1 MRVLQR
7 ASDTRKSHESSAAW
21 WAIACVA
28 LLLLPATAR
37 AATITVNSTA
47 DVAANDGACTLREA
61 ILAANT
67 NTASGAA
74 AGECAAGAVG
84 LDTIAFALPGAGV
97 QTITAVLNL
106 PAITEPV
113 FINGYSQPLSGP
125 NSLAVGDNAVI
136 LVEIDFNNLAAA
148 GFTINASAPGSVVQG
163 LAIKRAGGS
172 ALIMVLGDNS
182 KVQGNFLGT
191 NAAGTAVGPGSSYGV
206 FVGAVNVLVG
216 GTAPSERNVIS
227 GNSANINVQSLFGV
241 VPSAVIQGNYLGTN
255 ASGTAAITSNYG
267 VVAIAGTGN
276 ALGTVT
282 IGGTTAGAGNLVSG
296 NLLNGIRIDLGGGGG
311 TLGGATIQGNIVGLD
326 ATGVNAL
333 PNGGDGIAVLKN
345 ASATMG
351 PVLIGGAT
359 PAARNVV
366 SSSTNSAQGILLNG
380 SPATTTVLGNFIG
393 TDVTGT
399 VGRPNQANGILLQ
412 NGAATIGGAAA
423 GAGNLIAANLNGG
436 ILVSDST
443 ATILGNFI
451 GTQIDGVTPLTNGG
465 FGVNVTQG
473 FSATQATLG
482 GVAPGEA
489 NRILIGASQTGVAVR
504 GTTARAAIRGNSI
517 AMSAA
522 GGFPISLQSTFPTA
536 NDACD
541 ADTGPNLLQ
550 NFPVLTSAAIAAGSV
565 TVTGTLNAAAS
576 TTFQV
581 DIFSSPACNS
591 FGFGPGRTYLGSA
604 TVTTDVTC
612 NGSFNVALPI
622 GAGETVIT
630 ATATDPAGNT
640 SEFSACLVAGAG
652 PTPTPTP
659 TPTATATPTV
669 AATPTPTLAATPTP
683 TSGGPANASNVPAL
697 SEGMLAWLALAL
709 VGVSLLL
716 LRKAA

>member
-1 MRVLQR
+1 MPLPW
-7 ASDTRKSHESSAAW
+7 ACAA
-21 WAIACVA
+21 ACAV
-28 LLLLPATAR
+28 LLLVPAAAR

-47 DVAANDGACTLREA
+47 DTAANDGVCTLREA
-61 ILAANT
+61 ITAANT

-74 AGECAAGAVG
+74 AGECAAGAAG
-84 LDTIAFALPGAGV
+84 LDTIAFAIPGAGV
-97 QTITAVLNL
+97 QTITAVLGF
-106 PAITEPV
+106 PAITEPL
-113 FINGYSQPLSGP
+113 FINGYSQPLSSA
-125 NSLAVGDNAVI
+125 NTLAVGDNAVL
-136 LVEIDFNNLAAA
+136 LVEIDFNNLAS
-148 GFTINASAPGSVVQG
+148 GGLTINATAPGSVVQG
-163 LAIKRAGGS
+163 LAIRRAPGL
-172 ALIMVLGDNS
+172 ALILVLGDNS

-191 NAAGTAVGPGSSYGV
+191 NAAGTAAGPGSVYGV

-267 VVAIAGTGN
+267 VVAIAGTGDVI
-276 ALGTVT
+276 GTVT

-296 NLLNGIRIDLGGGGG
+296 NLLNGVRIDLGGGGG

-333 PNGGDGIAVLKN
+333 PNAGDGIAVLKN

-359 PAARNVV
+359 AAARNIV
-366 SSSTNSAQGILLNG
+366 SSSTNSAQGIHLNG
-380 SPATTTVLGNFIG
+380 SPATTSVLGNFIG

-443 ATILGNFI
+443 ATILGNLI
-451 GTQIDGVTPLTNGG
+451 GTQIDGVTPLANGA
-465 FGVNVTQG
+465 FGVQVTQG
-473 FSATQATLG
+473 SAATQVTLG
-482 GVAPGEA
+482 GVAPGQA
-489 NRILIGASQTGVAVR
+489 NRILIGASQTGVTVG

-522 GGFPISLQSTFPTA
+522 GGFPISLKSTFPTA

-550 NFPVLTSAAIAAGSV
+550 NYPVLTGAAIAAGSV

-581 DIFSSPACNS
+581 DVFSSPACNS

-612 NGSFNVALPI
+612 NGSFSVSLPI

-630 ATATDPAGNT
+630 TTATDPAGNT

-659 TPTATATPTV
+659 TPSPTLTPTPGS
-669 AATPTPTLAATPTP
+669 TPTPTPVPTPTP
-683 TSGGPANASNVPAL
+683 TPVPGGPASNNVPTL
-697 SEGMLAWLALAL
+697 SEGMLAFLGLAL
-709 VGVSLLL
+709 VGAALTLLK
-716 LRKAA
+716 RGA